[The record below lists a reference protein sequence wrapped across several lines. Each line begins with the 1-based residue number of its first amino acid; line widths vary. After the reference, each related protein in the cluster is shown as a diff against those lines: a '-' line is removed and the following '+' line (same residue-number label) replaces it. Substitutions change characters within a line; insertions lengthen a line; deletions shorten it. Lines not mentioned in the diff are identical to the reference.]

1 MTNDVIADQWHRL
14 KGLLRRRWAR
24 LTEEDLARTDG
35 NSAYLAGVIE
45 QRYGMIREVAD
56 RQVRDFGRHIE
67 RRIKAASQPQASP
80 DSPDQHR
87 PI

>member
-24 LTEEDLARTDG
+24 LTEEDLARTDA
-35 NSAYLAGVIE
+35 NSAYLAGLIE
-45 QRYGMIREVAD
+45 QHYGMAREVAE

-67 RRIKAASQPQASP
+67 RRIKAASQPLP
-80 DSPDQHR
+80 TRISPDQHR